1 MTIAVTP
8 HLNFRGDARAA
19 LEHYRA
25 AFGGEITAVTYAQM
39 GGPHDPAQADLII
52 WGQVETASGFRVMT
66 YDVQTEK
73 PFSRGREP
81 VLRLGPHDGTGG
93 AHRRLADARGGRRR
107 CSCRSAPPSGRACT
121 GWSPTGSASPGCSTP
136 PPDLDASGDPAGSR
150 LDPRSDERSGG
161 ELHPGERGLDDV

>member
-52 WGQVETASGFRVMT
+52 WGQLETASGFRVMT

-73 PFSRGREP
+73 PFSRGQNPFYVSVRTTEP
-81 VLRLGPHDGTGG
+81 EDLTAAWPTLAEGGEVLVPLGP
-93 AHRRLADARGGRRR
+93 ARW
-107 CSCRSAPPSGRACT
+107 SALYGMVTDRFGIT
-121 GWSPTGSASPGCSTP
+121 WVLDTAS
-136 PPDLDASGDPAGSR
+136 
-150 LDPRSDERSGG
+150 
-161 ELHPGERGLDDV
+161 